1 MKPEIEKIDMND
13 STWRVVKREFIHR
26 KNNISITFLPGE
38 EASIQISKAAMKAL
52 GNPAYG
58 HLLINP
64 EAHVLALM
72 GTEAKKKNS
81 VLLRS
86 PDSQDADA
94 TVPCK
99 ALISRIY
106 DLMGW
111 MPENKCVV
119 RGRLM
124 KTEPVQDSPVLV
136 FDLDHTCMYAKEAKQ
151 REQRSIRPTEYSER
165 FGLELSPA
173 NLLQAEGHPGL

>member
-1 MKPEIEKIDMND
+1 MKPEIEKIDFND
-13 STWRVVKREFIHR
+13 STWEVVKREFIHR
-26 KNNISITFLPGE
+26 KNSISITFLPGE
-38 EASIQISKAAMKAL
+38 DGCIQISKAAMKAL

-58 HLLINP
+58 HLLIHP
-64 EAHVLALM
+64 EAHALALM
-72 GTEAKKKNS
+72 GTEATKKDS

-99 ALISRIY
+99 ALIFRIY